1 MLRLYCQSLLYD
13 QSLPPAQPQPN
24 QIRFQHL
31 VNTRSH
37 QNRER
42 RFRTLAAFDTI
53 IHSGGAEVAAGGV
66 GKPLHFP
73 YTLLAA
79 NPADDKIRPAPGEIG
94 RARSVSTTGLAFKGE
109 ATRFDWQ
116 HIKDY
121 NVATLRVAARRD
133 QRPERTLCLCHLW
146 RRARS
151 NQRFRRHDHGE

>member
-1 MLRLYCQSLLYD
+1 MLRFYCQSLLYG
-13 QSLPPAQPQPN
+13 QSLPPSLPQPN
-24 QIRFQHL
+24 HIRFQHR
-31 VNTRSH
+31 VYTKSH
-37 QNRER
+37 RNRER
-42 RFRTLAAFDTI
+42 RCRTLTAFDRI
-53 IHSGGAEVAAGGV
+53 IHSGGDEVAAGV
-66 GKPLHFP
+66 GKPLHCP

-109 ATRFDWQ
+109 GTRFDWQ

-121 NVATLRVAARRD
+121 NDATLRVAARRD

-151 NQRFRRHDHGE
+151 DQRFRRHDHGE